1 MSFDLIG
8 SWFDGAAFENYVR
21 LWEKNY
27 LCSQFAFLF
36 STKAVIPSFRSF
48 VPKDACKTAA
58 WANLTLFMHFKNFV
72 VLSYLS
78 WWHNS
83 TQIYGK
89 QKKERILRKH
99 EFAGSTWNIL
109 FSNLRPSFR
118 VSSAAAFV
126 DSLAIATAIWDN
138 QHFCWDLCMG
148 WLFSGTCESPAIWLA
163 VLTASSTSCS
173 TGKTLATSP

>member
-1 MSFDLIG
+1 MELHLKITFD
-8 SWFDGAAFENYVR
+8 FEK
-21 LWEKNY
+21 KNY

-58 WANLTLFMHFKNFV
+58 WANPTLFYAIQEFCCSLLPQLMAQF
-72 VLSYLS
+72 
-78 WWHNS
+78 NS
-83 TQIYGK
+83 DLWQTK
-89 QKKERILRKH
+89 RRILREH
-99 EFAGSTWNIL
+99 GFAGSTWNIL

-118 VSSAAAFV
+118 VNSAAAFV

-148 WLFSGTCESPAIWLA
+148 WLFSGTCESPAIWSA

>member
-8 SWFDGAAFENYVR
+8 SWFDGAAFENYVQ
-21 LWEKNY
+21 LWKNY

-58 WANLTLFMHFKNFV
+58 WANLTIFYAIQEFCYSLLPQLMAQF
-72 VLSYLS
+72 
-78 WWHNS
+78 NS
-83 TQIYGK
+83 DLWQTK
-89 QKKERILRKH
+89 RRILREH
-99 EFAGSTWNIL
+99 GFAAFTWNIL
-109 FSNLRPSFR
+109 FSNLSPSFR
-118 VSSAAAFV
+118 VNSAAAFV